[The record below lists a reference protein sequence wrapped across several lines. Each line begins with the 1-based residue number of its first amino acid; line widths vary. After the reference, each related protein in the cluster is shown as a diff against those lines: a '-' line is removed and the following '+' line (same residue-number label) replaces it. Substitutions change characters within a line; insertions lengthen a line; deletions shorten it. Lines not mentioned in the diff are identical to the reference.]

1 MNDTS
6 TTVTSRHATG
16 TSIWS
21 GPAWWVLVAAA
32 SVVLA
37 VNSFFAAMLGLAWLM
52 VAEGIRQD
60 PSDWQWI
67 VQPDGPWDQ
76 IGLQTLACSAVY
88 VLVVW
93 AVASAYRARSGG
105 GSGRALR
112 RVTAVLGVAA
122 LTMITATHVILFA
135 TFNVFKGGL
144 GESVQLNGM
153 VAGAVVPIVV
163 AVLLAVA
170 TVRGWKRLLRQ

>member
-52 VAEGIRQD
+52 VAEGLRRH

-76 IGLQTLACSAVY
+76 IGIPTLACATVYAV
-88 VLVVW
+88 VAW
-93 AVASAYRARSGG
+93 AVAAAYRARSGAG
-105 GSGRALR
+105 RGRALR

-122 LTMITATHVILFA
+122 LTF
-135 TFNVFKGGL
+135 
-144 GESVQLNGM
+144 
-153 VAGAVVPIVV
+153 VVGTLLVIVV
-163 AVLLAVA
+163 GFGV
-170 TVRGWKRLLRQ
+170 